1 MKIKKIIII
10 AVTVI
15 LLGILIFILFFRNN
29 KIKNLKIGNNTTSQ
43 EIVDYIL
50 NMSSY
55 EATIEVE
62 IQSNKNENKYKIKQS
77 YNKEDENSQEIL
89 EPSEIEGVK
98 IIRKQNELKLE
109 NTALNLTTILENYE
123 YAADNSLDLST
134 FIRRL

>member
-1 MKIKKIIII
+1 MKIKKIII
-10 AVTVI
+10 ATVTVI
-15 LLGILIFILFFRNN
+15 LLGILIFVLFFRNN
-29 KIKNLKIGNNTTSQ
+29 KTKNLKIGNNTTSQ

-50 NMSSY
+50 NMNSY
-55 EATIEVE
+55 EAIIEVE

-123 YAADNSLDLST
+123 YATDNSLDLST